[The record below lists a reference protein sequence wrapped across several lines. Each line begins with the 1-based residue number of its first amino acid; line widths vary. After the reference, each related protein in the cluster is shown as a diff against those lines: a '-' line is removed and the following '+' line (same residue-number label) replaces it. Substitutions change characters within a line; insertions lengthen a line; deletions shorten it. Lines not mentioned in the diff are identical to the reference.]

1 MLSDPLMPRL
11 FRKQGASK
19 SSLHTD
25 ISSKLL
31 LYKYENTKTLQSSPR
46 SSKKSLTQRSSP
58 RLHTKLPQISPLS
71 PVAEDY
77 TAPPTMAR
85 LKFEQ
90 VSASRKQLL
99 PVLSSPKANG
109 VGAKITAAVGDSY
122 DNLSPLTKWHH
133 SSKQISEKGQ
143 SQQIDSTDQGGWKE
157 IYGHNPH
164 QSKNQKDK
172 FDDLKFS
179 RILSM
184 EKINKIKKIKTIEH

>member
-1 MLSDPLMPRL
+1 MPRL

-133 SSKQISEKGQ
+133 NNNSSRQISEKGQ

-172 FDDLKFS
+172 FDSIVHSIIQIDKL
-179 RILSM
+179 
-184 EKINKIKKIKTIEH
+184 